1 MNDKVYV
8 IANYGAPVYQ
18 RGSRQ
23 LPRFESHFD
32 SYQDFLSAKDELRFG
47 HGFPEDKLPEAL
59 EFSLEYYFGD
69 HAEEGINYAA
79 DAELDH
85 ICAAEVPYVSP
96 EMKAV
101 LEQFDLGATT
111 LPPVQ
116 VTVLRSNGTRTP
128 YERYYLNLRSVKD
141 CVVLDQS
148 YLIPPMKPMLPPP
161 PDAPPRPYQVEYHI
175 KHQTKPGHYTLEPE
189 GLTLSRKCLAEPD
202 LWTDPMIEYAA
213 FAKGPL
219 IKALKAAGLVDNME
233 LQEVTLV

>member
-8 IANYGAPVYQ
+8 IANYGNSVRQ
-18 RGSRQ
+18 RGSLQ
-23 LPRFESHFD
+23 LPRFKSHFA

-59 EFSLEYYFGD
+59 EFPLEDYFDG

-101 LEQFDLGATT
+101 LKQFDLGATT
-111 LPPVQ
+111 FPPVQ

-141 CVVLDQS
+141 CVLLDQS
-148 YLIPPMKPMLPPP
+148 GVRPPMKPMLPPP
-161 PDAPPRPYQVEYHI
+161 PDAPPEPYKI
-175 KHQTKPGHYTLEPE
+175 NRRRYTSEPE
-189 GLTLSRKCLAEPD
+189 GLTLSRKCLAGPD

-219 IKALKAAGLVDNME
+219 IKALKTAGLVDNME